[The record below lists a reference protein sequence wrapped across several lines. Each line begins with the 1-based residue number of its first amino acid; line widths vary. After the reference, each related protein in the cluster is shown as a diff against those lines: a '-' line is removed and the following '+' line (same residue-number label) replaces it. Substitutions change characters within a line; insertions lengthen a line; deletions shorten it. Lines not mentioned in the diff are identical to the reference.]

1 MKAVAASP
9 LATHLRVVRA
19 LLMREMSTRY
29 GRSAGGYAWAIAEP
43 AGMVAM
49 LALVFSAITHVPPL
63 GDSFIAFFA
72 TGYVGFMFFRATSD
86 ATAQALLANKPLLRF
101 PNVHPWDAILARI
114 LLQSLT
120 NIAVGFLVL
129 GTAFAWA
136 EEPARLSQPLIA
148 AAFLSATLMAAGAG
162 TCNAVLFAVA
172 PLWQRI
178 FAILNRPLFLISGVF
193 FLPEDMPFEVQEA
206 LGWNPLVHVI
216 SALRRGIYP
225 VYHARHDA
233 LAFPAALGLI
243 LLLTGLI
250 LLRRLR
256 REAAA

>member
-29 GRSAGGYAWAIAEP
+29 GRSAGGYAWAVAEP

-49 LALVFSAITHVPPL
+49 LALVFSAITHAPPL

-72 TGYVGFMFFRATSD
+72 SGYVGFMFFRATSD
-86 ATAQALLANKPLLRF
+86 TAAQALLANKPLLRF
-101 PNVHPWDAILARI
+101 PNVHPWDAIFARI
-114 LLQSLT
+114 LLQGLT

-129 GTAFAWA
+129 GIAFGATS
-136 EEPARLSQPLIA
+136 EPMIPDPPRLA
-148 AAFLSATLMAAGAG
+148 AAFAAATLMAAGAG
-162 TCNAVLFAVA
+162 TCNAVLFIAA

-216 SALRRGIYP
+216 SAMRQGLYP

-233 LAFPAALGLI
+233 LVFPAGLGLI
-243 LLLTGLI
+243 LLLTGLL

-256 REAAA
+256 REAAG